1 MHDAT
6 LWRESDG
13 DQIKERI
20 GKIDLKLCRAE
31 LRPVLPED
39 VYIELERE
47 EFESLR
53 AAVKS
58 IFEEW

>member
-1 MHDAT
+1 MGGDASKKSPA
-6 LWRESDG
+6 L
-13 DQIKERI
+13 
-20 GKIDLKLCRAE
+20 IDSAIRRAE

-39 VYIELERE
+39 VYVELERE

-58 IFEEW
+58 IFEEWL